1 MGRLCG
7 LQRNATHTLILS
19 TPVTLIDSE
28 VIVAPLFLDCEASC
42 NSAYR
47 NQGRQPLRI
56 SFRLSVKSPQT
67 AVASQSKVR
76 SQIVSN

>member
-19 TPVTLIDSE
+19 MPVTLIDSE

-47 NQGRQPLRI
+47 NQCRQPLRI
-56 SFRLSVKSPQT
+56 SFSLV
-67 AVASQSKVR
+67 
-76 SQIVSN
+76 SQIAANGGSITVEGP